1 MNDFRGFM
9 DVALEEARAAAG
21 RGEVPVGAAIVC
33 DGEVIARAGNRMRE
47 LTDPTAHAEMLAI
60 RAACAALGTERLT
73 GCDLWVTLE
82 PLPGLRGGDC
92 RRTALA
98 ALLRR
103 VRSKVGRGGWRSPGL
118 RPSAGPLENRTS
130 MAGSARRRPPRFCG
144 TSSRRA
150 GGSARPRAPVP
161 GAARPRARGL
171 CPHASLPRSFSP
183 G

>member
-60 RAACAALGTERLT
+60 RAACAALGHRKADGLRSV
-73 GCDLWVTLE
+73 GDAGA
-82 PLPGLRGGDC
+82 LPGLRGGDC

-118 RPSAGPLENRTS
+118 RPSAGPLETGRLWRDRRGGDLRAS
-130 MAGSARRRPPRFCG
+130 AGLLRV
-144 TSSRRA
+144 RA